1 MRIIILVL
9 SIIILSS
16 CKAVPKDGA
25 YADIIANDPVVGRA
39 SITCLQTPA
48 HHQPIPITF
57 DKKNQRTKEVTDAN
71 DCMESE
77 MKKVTL
83 ERAKKPKDIKLE
95 IDIDKKRKDEKES
108 IVISKDSEEFDLERL
123 EKIIKKKDQVKE

>member
-1 MRIIILVL
+1 MRIIFLVL

-16 CKAVPKDGA
+16 CKAVPKGGA